1 MGWPTAT
8 IVTTAMDAGSDDAS
22 QARAEIK
29 QMADNVNTIKDAR
42 GQVSGICELDA
53 STEVPANRL
62 KTIAADKGG
71 TGQTSYTVGDI
82 LYASAA
88 GVLSK
93 LAAATAGFVLTSNGP
108 GAAPSWQLAG
118 GGLSSGVRMLF
129 QNSAAPTGWTK
140 ETNSAYN
147 NVSMRI
153 VTGTVSSGGADDFT
167 TVFGSAKTSA
177 AHTLTEAQIPGHVH
191 REQYANNGSVSAAS
205 TAGSVG
211 GGVSTITSGTVSAA
225 AVTGSL
231 NTQSTGGG
239 GSHSHGLTLDLKYR
253 DFILAQKD

>member
-1 MGWPTAT
+1 MAWPTVT
-8 IVTTAMDAGSDDAS
+8 IVTTQMDAGTDDPS

-53 STEVPANRL
+53 STEVPANRI

-71 TGQTSYTVGDI
+71 TGQTGYTVGDI
-82 LYASAA
+82 LYASAT
-88 GVLSK
+88 GTLSK
-93 LAAATAGFVLTSNGP
+93 LVAASAGYVLTSNGP
-108 GAAPSWQLAG
+108 GVAPSWQLAG

-140 ETNSAYN
+140 EINSAYN

-167 TVFGSAKTSA
+167 TVFGTAKT
-177 AHTLTEAQIPGHVH
+177 
-191 REQYANNGSVSAAS
+191 
-205 TAGSVG
+205 TAGHALSISEMPSHTHTYITVGVSGGGPGPSTTGSSVG
-211 GGVSTITSGTVSAA
+211 TSGA
-225 AVTGSL
+225 
-231 NTQSTGGG
+231 TGGG
-239 GSHSHGLTLDLKYR
+239 ASHSHGLTMDLKYR